1 MKQLKLLFLCINYF
15 FLVYIQTTLP
25 MYLLLFPSVSFL
37 FVNFLKRYYRY
48 LFFLK
53 MSLCRGTLRPP
64 SCRCWWLGTRL
75 TRESSAKT
83 TSSNQ
88 RLSVPSTRSPGFFF
102 LLFWMHIYT
111 LNTSYSG
118 NCTSKFSPHTVNPS
132 NIDML
137 VWLVWACPFDLYY
150 IYFSFHLLRS
160 FQQSTILKIRRF
172 LSSLQPWLLSRKCSK
187 MIKLWEA

>member
-37 FVNFLKRYYRY
+37 FVNLLIRYYRY

-64 SCRCWWLGTRL
+64 SCRFWWLGTRL

-102 LLFWMHIYT
+102 FYFFECTFIPWTLHIRA
-111 LNTSYSG
+111 
-118 NCTSKFSPHTVNPS
+118 TVPPN
-132 NIDML
+132 
-137 VWLVWACPFDLYY
+137 
-150 IYFSFHLLRS
+150 FHLPPSIHPTLTCLFGS
-160 FQQSTILKIRRF
+160 YEHASLTYIIFILASTSSEVFNNQQY
-172 LSSLQPWLLSRKCSK
+172 SK
-187 MIKLWEA
+187 